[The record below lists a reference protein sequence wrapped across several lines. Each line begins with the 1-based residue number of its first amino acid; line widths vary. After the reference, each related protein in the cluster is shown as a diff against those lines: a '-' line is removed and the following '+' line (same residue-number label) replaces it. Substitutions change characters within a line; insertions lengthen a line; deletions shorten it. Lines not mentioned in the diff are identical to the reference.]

1 MDDIPNIR
9 HLSAFVAVMKH
20 GSATRAAEAVNLTQP
35 ALTQAIAKLEAKLG
49 CRLFVREP
57 SGMRPS
63 ETALLLGPRAET
75 ALSLIGSRRVTA
87 TQIRA
92 FVALA
97 RHGSYSAASEH
108 VGLAAAS
115 LHRAVGDLSLALG
128 ERLAERRGR
137 HLALTRK
144 GEARVRNFGL
154 ALAEI
159 RSGFAEVSDW
169 QGRTGGAIVI
179 GAMPLSR
186 ARWLPRSIL
195 KFQADH
201 SKTEIKVIEGSYSEL
216 AGPLRN
222 GEIDFLLG
230 ALREEAKGDDLAGYE
245 AFIDYPK
252 IIARVGHPIASP
264 AAQMPQS
271 LSDFPWVLPAPHT
284 PLHHYWQS
292 LMKSFGGKGK
302 VSLECGSVLTMRE
315 LLLETDLLTLLSP
328 AQVRIELQA
337 GLLVAI
343 DPPTPVMRPIGITQ
357 RRDWR
362 PTSSQQSMLDILEAE
377 ALELS

>member
-1 MDDIPNIR
+1 MEDIPNIR
-9 HLSAFVAVMKH
+9 HLSAFAAVMKH
-20 GSATRAAEAVNLTQP
+20 GSATRAAEVVNLTQP
-35 ALTQAIAKLEAKLG
+35 ALTQAIAKLEVRLG
-49 CRLFVREP
+49 TPLFAREP
-57 SGMRPS
+57 SGMRPT
-63 ETALLLGPRAET
+63 EAALLLGPRAET
-75 ALSLIGSRRVTA
+75 ALTLIGSRRVTA

-115 LHRAVGDLSLALG
+115 LHRAVGDLAQALG
-128 ERLAERRGR
+128 ERLVERRGR

-144 GEARVRNFGL
+144 GETRARNFGL
-154 ALAEI
+154 ALAEL

-169 QGRTGGAIVI
+169 LGNAGGAIVI

-195 KFQADH
+195 KFQARISNVD
-201 SKTEIKVIEGSYSEL
+201 IKVIEGSYGEL

-230 ALREEAKGDDLAGYE
+230 ALREDAKGDDLEGRQV
-245 AFIDYPK
+245 FIDFPK
-252 IIARVGHPIASP
+252 IIARSGHPIASSDSELP
-264 AAQMPQS
+264 HA

-284 PLHHYWQS
+284 PLHHYWQK
-292 LMKSFGGKGK
+292 LMESFGGRGK

-343 DPPTPVMRPIGITQ
+343 DPPTPVLRPIGITQ

-362 PTSSQQSMLDILEAE
+362 PTSSQQSMLDILETE